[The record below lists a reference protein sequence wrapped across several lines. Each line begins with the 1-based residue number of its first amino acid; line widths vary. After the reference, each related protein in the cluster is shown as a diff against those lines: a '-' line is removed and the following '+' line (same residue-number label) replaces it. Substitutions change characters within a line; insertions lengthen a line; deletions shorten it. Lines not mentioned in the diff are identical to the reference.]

1 MILDNEIT
9 VKNYK
14 GELMGIGCTMQSL
27 ALDAFEKSK
36 IEDPAQSEI
45 AGKAML
51 KIYKGE
57 ALDEQEK
64 AMTKVV
70 MMAVYHPRYLDY
82 ISKQFE
88 NGDINTEG

>member
-1 MILDNEIT
+1 MILDDKKT
-9 VKNYK
+9 VTDYK
-14 GELMGIGCTMQSL
+14 GELMKIGSTMKSL
-27 ALDAFEKSK
+27 ALDAFEGSK
-36 IEDPAQSEI
+36 IDDPAQSEI

-57 ALDEQEK
+57 ALNEQEK

-88 NGDINTEG
+88 DADSKG

>member
-1 MILDNEIT
+1 MILDDKKIVT
-9 VKNYK
+9 DYT
-14 GELMGIGCTMQSL
+14 GEKFGLATMKAL
-27 ALDAFEKSK
+27 ALEAFEGSK
-36 IEDPAQSEI
+36 IDDPTQSEI

-51 KIYKGE
+51 KIYKNE
-57 ALDEQEK
+57 ALNEQEK

-88 NGDINTEG
+88 DADSKG